1 LRGQVKVKIYKI
13 VNKNNGKIYVGKTN
27 RSLEE
32 RFSGHIKSAKNKVNR
47 YLYDSMNHHGY
58 HSFEIIEI
66 ETCNSDEQLN
76 EREKFWIKELNSLYP
91 NGYNMTEG
99 GDGGNTLK
107 SWSEEERKLLYKMQ
121 GNKRRGKRPPEFSQ
135 TMSEA
140 SKKRELEKS
149 EEKKKEV
156 SQKISKTLK
165 EKYSSGEI
173 KAVTPV
179 FHGKEHPGF
188 IDVDINVVLDMIRD
202 CKTLTYISDFLSL
215 SKHAIRSRLVE
226 QTGKNF
232 LEWRREYG
240 IEGPLS
246 KPRRTS

>member
-1 LRGQVKVKIYKI
+1 MKIYKI
-13 VNKNNGKIYVGKTN
+13 VNKNNGKIYIGKTN
-27 RSLEE
+27 KTIEE
-32 RFSGHIKSAKNKVNR
+32 RFSAHLKNAKNKVNR
-47 YLYDSMNHHGY
+47 YLYDSMNHHGFDL
-58 HSFEIIEI
+58 FEVYLVE
-66 ETCNSDEQLN
+66 ECKTEEELSS
-76 EREKFWIKELNSLYP
+76 REKYWIENLNSMYP
-91 NGYNMTEG
+91 NGYNMTAG
-99 GDGGNTLK
+99 GDGGNTLR
-107 SWSEEERKLLYKMQ
+107 SWSDEERKLLYQRQ

-135 TMSEA
+135 VMSEA
-140 SKKRELEKS
+140 SKKREAEKS

-156 SQKISKTLK
+156 SDKISKALK

-179 FHGKEHPGF
+179 FHGKDHPGF
-188 IDVDINVVLDMIRD
+188 IDVDVNVILEMIKD
-202 CKTLTYISDFLSL
+202 CKTLTFISDFLSV

-246 KPRRTS
+246 KPRRTN

>member
-1 LRGQVKVKIYKI
+1 MKIYKI

-27 RSLEE
+27 RSLGE

-47 YLYDSMNHHGY
+47 YLYDSMNYHGY

-66 ETCNSDEQLN
+66 EICNSDEQLN
-76 EREKFWIKELNSLYP
+76 EREKFWIKELNSLHP

-107 SWSEEERKLLYKMQ
+107 SWSDEERRLLYQSQ

-135 TMSEA
+135 VMSEA
-140 SKKRELEKS
+140 SKKREAEKS

-173 KAVTPV
+173 KAVTPI

-215 SKHAIRSRLVE
+215 SKNAIRSRLVE